1 MPSIRSEEA
10 VFTVNWRRVRLA
22 MVWIV
27 VAIIVIHAYV
37 ILTDDLD
44 LIGEEFIRR
53 LADLDSE
60 AAVPTWL
67 STMLMAA
74 AAVLCWTESRLTD
87 PGQRR
92 RWALLGFGFLI
103 LSIDEVAGLHGSMRG
118 PVRRLLD
125 IDNPLFYGWVLPAI
139 ILIAAAAVYFY
150 PLIPALP
157 TKVRRRVLIAGTAFV
172 VGAIGLEMVG
182 GVLAQSGM
190 RDGWTYF
197 MVSTIEELV
206 EIISVFFFVDTM
218 AMWFA
223 ERGTAMRLSVRA
235 TDPREAAK

>member
-1 MPSIRSEEA
+1 MSSTTREEA
-10 VFTVNWRRVRLA
+10 VFNLNWRRVRLA

-60 AAVPTWL
+60 AAVPTWI

-74 AAVLCWTESRLTD
+74 AAVLCWTESRLAD
-87 PGQRR
+87 PGQTR
-92 RWALLGFGFLI
+92 RWAWLGFGFFI

-139 ILIAAAAVYFY
+139 MVMAVAAVYFY
-150 PLIPALP
+150 PLIPTLP
-157 TKVRRRVLIAGTAFV
+157 TKVRRRILIAGTAFV

-190 RDGWTYF
+190 RGGWTYF

-206 EIISVFFFVDTM
+206 EIISVFYFVDTM

-223 ERGTAMRLSVRA
+223 ERGTAARFMIGGPPAES
-235 TDPREAAK
+235 

>member
-1 MPSIRSEEA
+1 MTSNRTEEA
-10 VFTVNWRRVRLA
+10 SFQLNWRWVRLA

-27 VAIIVIHAYV
+27 VAIIVIHVYV

-60 AAVPTWL
+60 AAVPTWI

-87 PGQRR
+87 PEQRR
-92 RWALLGFGFLI
+92 RWALLGLGFFI
-103 LSIDEVAGLHGSMRG
+103 LSIDEVSGLHGSVRG

-125 IDNPLFYGWVLPAI
+125 IDNPLLYGWVLPAI
-139 ILIAAAAVYFY
+139 ILMTVAAIYFY
-150 PLIPALP
+150 PLIPTLP
-157 TKVRRRVLIAGTAFV
+157 TKVRRRVLIAGIAFV

-182 GVLAQSGM
+182 GILAQSGL
-190 RDGWTYF
+190 RGGWTYF
-197 MVSTIEELV
+197 LVSTIEELV
-206 EIISVFFFVDTM
+206 EIISVFLFVDTM

-223 ERGTAMRLSVRA
+223 ERGTAARFVVSAPA
-235 TDPREAAK
+235 TGP